1 MTTFKWNEEN
11 TAQVVA
17 LASTITK
24 YEDLDGVAKEIGTSV
39 RSLGSKLRSLG
50 YDVPKKST
58 ASTFTDEQ
66 SDALGAFVTSNSGAF
81 TYSEIAEQFQ
91 GGAFNA
97 KQIQGKVLAMELTE
111 HVKPTVHEK
120 APGKY
125 SAEQEATIVSMANA
139 GQSIEAIAE
148 AVGAEVKSVRGKA
161 LSLLKAGAIQ
171 AIPHSTTPTK
181 ASAKA
186 DAFDGIDV
194 AGSTVAEL
202 VEATGKTE
210 RGIKAMITR
219 RGISCKDYTPKAKK
233 EVVLQ
238 EAA

>member
-11 TAQVVA
+11 TAQAEA
-17 LASTITK
+17 LAKTITA
-24 YEDLDGVAKEIGTSV
+24 YGDLEGVAKEIGTSV
-39 RSLGSKLRSLG
+39 RSLASKLRSLG
-50 YDVPKKST
+50 YDVPKKT
-58 ASTFTDEQ
+58 TTPTFSDEQ
-66 SDALGAFVTSNSGAF
+66 SEALTAFVEANAGNYTYGEIADNFAGGAF
-81 TYSEIAEQFQ
+81 T
-91 GGAFNA
+91 A
-97 KQIQGKVLAMELTE
+97 KQIQGKLLALELTGN
-111 HVKPTVHEK
+111 VKPTVHEK
-120 APGKY
+120 APSKY
-125 SAEQEATIVSMANA
+125 TAEQENTIISMANG

-148 AVGAEVKSVRGKA
+148 AVGAEVKSIRGKA
-161 LSLLKAGAIQ
+161 LSLLKAGSIQ

-181 ASAKA
+181 ASTKA

-194 AGSTVAEL
+194 AASTIAEL

-233 EVVLQ
+233 EVAVQ